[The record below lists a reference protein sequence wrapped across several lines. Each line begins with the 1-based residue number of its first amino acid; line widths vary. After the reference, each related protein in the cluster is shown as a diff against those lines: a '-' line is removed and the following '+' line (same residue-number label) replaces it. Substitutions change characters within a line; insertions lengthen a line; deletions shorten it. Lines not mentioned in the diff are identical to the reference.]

1 MNMLGENILVKEAP
15 VKDFKQ
21 DGIVVSRDEDDTYM
35 FVEVVSINNE
45 TLNQLLKFNY
55 VEGDY
60 LVIKRV
66 AKISFIGDTYI
77 ISLKDVLGIMSLEE
91 YDKL

>member
-15 VKDFKQ
+15 AKDFKQ
-21 DGIVVSRDEDDTYM
+21 DGIVVSRDDDDTYM
-35 FVEVVSINNE
+35 FVEILSINEN
-45 TLNQLLKFNY
+45 TFNNLLSFGF

-66 AKISFIGDTYI
+66 AKIPFIGDTYI
-77 ISLKDVLGIMSLEE
+77 ISLKDVLGIMPLDE
-91 YDKL
+91 YDNL

>member
-21 DGIVVSRDEDDTYM
+21 DGIVVSRDDDDSYM
-35 FVEVVSINNE
+35 FVDIISANSS
-45 TLNQLLKFNY
+45 TFNSLFSFGF

-66 AKISFIGDTYI
+66 AKIPFIGDTYI
-77 ISLKDVLGIMSLEE
+77 ISLKDVLGIMPLDE
-91 YDKL
+91 YNNL